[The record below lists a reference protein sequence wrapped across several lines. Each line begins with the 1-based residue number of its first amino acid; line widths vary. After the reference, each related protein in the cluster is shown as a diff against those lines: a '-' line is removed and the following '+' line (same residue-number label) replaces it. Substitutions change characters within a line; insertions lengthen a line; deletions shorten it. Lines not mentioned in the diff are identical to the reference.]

1 MRANYTFDQTHGLYN
16 ATSGQQTNDALLLR
30 PKNKGNFDIDYH
42 ILPDVT
48 THLNV
53 LVVGNRSSFDVN
65 GAVVN
70 VPGYVLVNVS
80 GNYEVTQNI
89 TLFARL
95 DNLLNKQYQ
104 QVWGYGALGFTGI
117 GGVNVTYD

>member
-1 MRANYTFDQTHGLYN
+1 M
-16 ATSGQQTNDALLLR
+16 
-30 PKNKGNFDIDYH
+30 
-42 ILPDVT
+42 T

-95 DNLLNKQYQ
+95 DNLFNKQYQ